1 MHKRVISNDSSGAT
15 EEGKGISHEDMFVA
29 FTTWAFS
36 SPGTYVIVLFF
47 SCSLL
52 VTAGECCS
60 QEPGGCKG

>member
-29 FTTWAFS
+29 FTGGS
-36 SPGTYVIVLFF
+36 SPGAYVIVLFF

-52 VTAGECCS
+52 VTVGECCS